1 MLPFIK
7 RKQSTRSKHNRS
19 RETLT
24 LNQFFDEHYF
34 PHIDAIKRQP
44 HQDWSVY
51 NSHIRRQLGHYLLT
65 DLTNPDLDVWVR
77 EQMLD
82 GLQRS
87 TINKHIHMFNRML
100 NIARHWTLLPLQS
113 EHLHNIKKLALG
125 DHTQRF
131 LNKEEIDCLIAASR
145 TTRHPYFYNIVRLFL
160 LTGARHGELRLVK
173 WQDINLIKREWTVP
187 RSKNGRARRIIL
199 SKAAVNAF
207 ISVRETAEH
216 LMLPTNPSDY
226 AIINPITRTA
236 YHSFYA
242 TWFQV
247 RKAANLDDLRIH
259 DLRHTFASVLINK
272 GVSIYEVQTLL
283 GHSTIQMTQR
293 YAHLA
298 PDRLQNR
305 TEIVGN
311 LIESI

>member
-65 DLTNPDLDVWVR
+65 DLTNPVLDVWVR

>member
-1 MLPFIK
+1 MLSFIK
-7 RKQSTRSKHNRS
+7 RTQPTNAKHNRL
-19 RETLT
+19 REKLT

-34 PHIDAIKRQP
+34 PHIEAIKRQP

-51 NSHIRRQLGHYLLT
+51 NSHIRRQLGHYLLNE
-65 DLTNPDLDVWVR
+65 LTNPVLDVWVR
-77 EQMLD
+77 EQMLS

-100 NIARHWTLLPLQS
+100 NIAQHWTLLPLQS
-113 EHLHNIKKLALG
+113 EHLHKVKKLALG

-131 LNKEEIDCLIAASR
+131 LDKEEIDRLIAASR

-173 WQDINLIKREWTVP
+173 WKDIDLHKREWTVP

-199 SKAAVNAF
+199 STAAVNSLQ
-207 ISVRETAEH
+207 SVRETAEH
-216 LMLPTNPSDY
+216 LMLPTKQSDY
-226 AIINPITRTA
+226 AITNPHTRTA

-242 TWFQV
+242 AWFQV
-247 RKAANLDDLRIH
+247 RKAADLEGLRIH

-311 LIESI
+311 IIESI

>member
-187 RSKNGRARRIIL
+187 RSKTGRARRIIL

-259 DLRHTFASVLINK
+259 DLRHAFASVLINK

>member
-65 DLTNPDLDVWVR
+65 DLTNPVLDVWVR

-187 RSKNGRARRIIL
+187 RSKTGRARRIIL

-259 DLRHTFASVLINK
+259 DLRHAFASVLINK